1 MGFQIGKKCSRGF
14 LSLVLAGKHVW
25 CFEER
30 DLVLVVGFHQWEP
43 DCSLP
48 CTAVQPHSPPCCHP
62 EGSNHFSFDAQVQ
75 VKPLL
80 WQQLTQTCSASP
92 HHRRFGSYSGLCK
105 LMLCTQCGPLPP
117 AIPLLCPV
125 CSRYQHFSY
134 TIPDVH
140 QQLRQ
145 VDGPKH
151 TVFSDVSPQPYLCDL
166 LALPGHQ
173 LLPCILK
180 WDKEG
185 QKKGLPQP
193 PITV

>member
-1 MGFQIGKKCSRGF
+1 MFAAFLFFLMGFQIGKKCSRGF

-92 HHRRFGSYSGLCK
+92 HHCRFGSYSGLCK

-117 AIPLLCPV
+117 WGTRHPSPMPSLLQISAFLIYHPR
-125 CSRYQHFSY
+125 CSSAAQAGGWTQAHG
-134 TIPDVH
+134 I
-140 QQLRQ
+140 
-145 VDGPKH
+145 
-151 TVFSDVSPQPYLCDL
+151 
-166 LALPGHQ
+166 
-173 LLPCILK
+173 
-180 WDKEG
+180 
-185 QKKGLPQP
+185 
-193 PITV
+193 